1 VLAHGLGQAEGPLP
15 LLLLAAAGAVV
26 ATAALLGRRD
36 ARDLRGARA
45 GALGAG
51 ARPDRCVVLPAVV
64 TTVADH
70 PLTRLALRA
79 AGVGLAALVLAVAAF
94 GSVDG
99 SRNIAPGLV
108 LTGVWG
114 GLVPASL
121 LLGPVWRPVNPLR
134 TLSAGLARL
143 AADRDETA
151 TRPLPDRLG
160 WWPAAAGML
169 AFSWVALVLP
179 GRPVTLLVFL
189 LLYGL
194 AQLGAALVYGQA
206 WFARGEALEAY
217 STVLGS
223 MAPVTRDAAGRLA
236 LANPRTRLADS
247 RPAPGLLGVAA
258 VVIGANLFDAILE
271 SDAWHGLA
279 LGATQ
284 EVVGTAVL
292 AACVLVT
299 YAVAAAVVRRRGLV
313 PALLP
318 AAAGWAAAHHL
329 VPVLLE
335 WRALLPAL
343 PPPPPLPVLATASFG
358 LLLAG
363 HVAAVVVGHDRAVA
377 GYGPVAA
384 PGAQL
389 EFRALLIVLLLAAV
403 TLVFGRV

>member
-1 VLAHGLGQAEGPLP
+1 M
-15 LLLLAAAGAVV
+15 
-26 ATAALLGRRD
+26 
-36 ARDLRGARA
+36 RDL
-45 GALGAG
+45 
-51 ARPDRCVVLPAVV
+51 
-64 TTVADH
+64 
-70 PLTRLALRA
+70 
-79 AGVGLAALVLAVAAF
+79 
-94 GSVDG
+94 
-99 SRNIAPGLV
+99 PGP
-108 LTGVWG
+108 G
-114 GLVPASL
+114 
-121 LLGPVWRPVNPLR
+121 
-134 TLSAGLARL
+134 
-143 AADRDETA
+143 
-151 TRPLPDRLG
+151 RLG

-318 AAAGWAAAHHL
+318 AAAAGPRPTISSPSCWNGARCCRRCRRPLRCRCSPRPPSACSSPATSQRSSWATTA
-329 VPVLLE
+329 
-335 WRALLPAL
+335 RSPATARS
-343 PPPPPLPVLATASFG
+343 PPPGRNWSS
-358 LLLAG
+358 
-363 HVAAVVVGHDRAVA
+363 
-377 GYGPVAA
+377 GPCSSSCCS
-384 PGAQL
+384 P
-389 EFRALLIVLLLAAV
+389 R
-403 TLVFGRV
+403 